1 MGEQTAQ
8 PEFQRVVDDLR
19 AQIASGDLAVGAPIP
34 STAELKEQHDV
45 SVTVVRRAVAELKE
59 EGLLQG
65 QPGKGVYVQVGADDV
80 AEAEPNGAGQ
90 NDAVQAEP
98 NDVVQGEPKDVPTAH
113 SEEFQA
119 IMREIREIRGQME
132 GMNERLDDGSQD
144 QAQAQDQD
152 QEQGQEQGRL
162 EEASGEVASS

>member
-1 MGEQTAQ
+1 VGEQTGQ
-8 PEFQRVVDDLR
+8 PEYRRVMDDLR
-19 AQIASGDLAVGAPIP
+19 AQIASGGLAVGAPIP

-65 QPGKGVYVQVGADDV
+65 QPGKGVYVQ
-80 AEAEPNGAGQ
+80 AEPN
-90 NDAVQAEP
+90 
-98 NDVVQGEPKDVPTAH
+98 DVPTAH

-132 GMNERLDDGSQD
+132 GMNERLDDGSQ
-144 QAQAQDQD
+144 
-152 QEQGQEQGRL
+152 ELPEGQL
-162 EEASGEVASS
+162 EDASGEAASS

>member
-19 AQIASGDLAVGAPIP
+19 AQIASGGLAVGAPIP

-65 QPGKGVYVQVGADDV
+65 QPGKGVYVQTGADDV
-80 AEAEPNGAGQ
+80 AEAESNDAGQ

-98 NDVVQGEPKDVPTAH
+98 NDVVQGQGEPKDVPTAH

-132 GMNERLDDGSQD
+132 GMNERLDDGSQEPG
-144 QAQAQDQD
+144 QG
-152 QEQGQEQGRL
+152 QGQEPGRL
-162 EEASGEVASS
+162 EDASGEVASS